1 MSKPCSACGRPDA
14 HNAIGG
20 TLVCA
25 ECRPILMERLESARA
40 AGQTADA
47 AKEARALLRETAQ
60 TYILRD
66 IPADLWQQAK
76 HVSVDRG
83 LSLRD
88 LLLAGLRK
96 EIAK

>member
-1 MSKPCSACGRPDA
+1 MSRPCAACGRPDA

-25 ECRPILMERLESARA
+25 ECRPELMERIEAART
-40 AGQTADA
+40 AGKTPDA
-47 AKEARALLRETAQ
+47 SREARAMLRESAQ

-66 IPADLWQQAK
+66 IPAELWQEAK
-76 HVSVDRG
+76 HASVDRG

>member
-1 MSKPCSACGRPDA
+1 MSRPCAACGRPDA
-14 HNAIGG
+14 HNSIGG

-25 ECRPILMERLESARA
+25 ECRPGLMDRLDAARA
-40 AGQTADA
+40 AGKTPDA
-47 AKEARALLRETAQ
+47 SREARAMLRESAQ

-66 IPADLWQQAK
+66 IPADLWQEAK
-76 HVSVDRG
+76 HAAVDHNV
-83 LSLRD
+83 SLRE

>member
-1 MSKPCSACGRPDA
+1 MSRPCAACGRPDA
-14 HNAIGG
+14 HHSIGG
-20 TLVCA
+20 TLVCSA
-25 ECRPILMERLESARA
+25 CRPELVERIDSARA
-40 AGQTADA
+40 AGKTPDA
-47 AKEARALLRETAQ
+47 SREARAMLRESSQ
-60 TYILRD
+60 NYILRD

-96 EIAK
+96 EIGK

>member
-1 MSKPCSACGRPDA
+1 MMPACSGCGATPA
-14 HNAIGG
+14 THSLGG
-20 TLVCA
+20 VMLCA
-25 ECRPILMERLESARA
+25 TCRPIVLERLEAARS

-60 TYILRD
+60 TYLLRD

-83 LSLRD
+83 QSMRD
-88 LLLAGLRK
+88 LLLSGLRK

>member
-1 MSKPCSACGRPDA
+1 MSRPCAACGRPDA

-20 TLVCA
+20 TVICA
-25 ECRPILMERLESARA
+25 ECRPTLMERLEAARA
-40 AGQTADA
+40 AGKTPDA
-47 AKEARALLRETAQ
+47 SREARAMLRESAQ

-76 HVSVDRG
+76 HASVDRG

-88 LLLAGLRK
+88 LLLDGLRK
-96 EIAK
+96 ELAK